1 MLCISS
7 DTFPPFRVDVAVL
20 FGDKL
25 AKKGHNIDW
34 VLQSEAPRSSPGEE
48 EWNGWRVFVGAT
60 DPGSSLFSR
69 IRKHFRGIRNDL
81 KVLTLA
87 QQNNYQ
93 FIQVKDK
100 FLAAIIGLIAAWRQK
115 SKFVFWLSYPYPE
128 ASLYEAK
135 TGSARYPVLYYIR
148 GWAFKIVLYQIVTR
162 FADHIFVQSE
172 QMKKDMVAE
181 GADPDRMTAVPMG
194 VEPLDLTPA
203 TKLNQ
208 TYQMIYLGTLLQ
220 TRQLDFLVRVLARV
234 REALPEA
241 TLLMVGPEELPGD
254 QEILIAEAKRLGVE
268 DALILTGRL
277 PRDTALQHVADSDV
291 CFSPFLPTPILNSTS
306 PTKLVEYLSLKRPV
320 VANDHPEQKMVLNAS
335 GGGICVQYDEEQF
348 SNAAIEILNNPER
361 SLAMGE
367 AGYEYVMANR
377 SYSAIADAL
386 EQCYFDLRAN

>member
-1 MLCISS
+1 M
-7 DTFPPFRVDVAVL
+7 
-20 FGDKL
+20 
-25 AKKGHNIDW
+25 
-34 VLQSEAPRSSPGEE
+34 
-48 EWNGWRVFVGAT
+48 
-60 DPGSSLFSR
+60 
-69 IRKHFRGIRNDL
+69 
-81 KVLTLA
+81 
-87 QQNNYQ
+87 
-93 FIQVKDK
+93 
-100 FLAAIIGLIAAWRQK
+100 
-115 SKFVFWLSYPYPE
+115 
-128 ASLYEAK
+128 
-135 TGSARYPVLYYIR
+135 
-148 GWAFKIVLYQIVTR
+148 
-162 FADHIFVQSE
+162 
-172 QMKKDMVAE
+172 
-181 GADPDRMTAVPMG
+181 
-194 VEPLDLTPA
+194 
-203 TKLNQ
+203 
-208 TYQMIYLGTLLQ
+208 
-220 TRQLDFLVRVLARV
+220 RVLARV